1 MTSLLLLRGLKGFH
15 LHRGA
20 VLGQDIL
27 QKSSQQVW
35 IYVVTA
41 QFDTRSQPEILSRGP
56 VSVCTR
62 LFVCLCENHETP
74 ESAAMTTICNYLQSR
89 PAFRQQ
95 GG

>member
-1 MTSLLLLRGLKGFH
+1 MTFLLLLRGLKGFH

-20 VLGQDIL
+20 VLGQDLL
-27 QKSSQQVW
+27 QQSSQQVW

-41 QFDTRSQPEILSRGP
+41 QFDTRSSPEIPQQRP
-56 VSVCTR
+56 CECVYKA
-62 LFVCLCENHETP
+62 FVCLCENHETP

-89 PAFRQQ
+89 PAFSQQ